1 MASMHCYKPAN
12 ETGQQKCLEK
22 CYGHGKPNDTGSYYS
37 GQSLASNVN
46 SALYGQTYN
55 CPDRNM
61 ASKPNMNS
69 SYGYLMITDQYH
81 PVAKPCPTQTPTMGH
96 VAHGQC
102 NQGHGHSHVGKQ
114 CGTSHGKMASCHG
127 KSHEKKKADHCNNK
141 KDKSHKMKNKHKDCN
156 RSCSDSSDSS
166 SDSDC
171 N

>member
-1 MASMHCYKPAN
+1 MASKHCYKPAN
-12 ETGQQKCLEK
+12 ETCQQKCLEK

-37 GQSLASNVN
+37 GQSLGSNVN
-46 SALYGQTYN
+46 SALYGQTYH

-69 SYGYLMITDQYH
+69 SYGYQIMTDQYH
-81 PVAKPCPTQTPTMGH
+81 PVAKPCPTQTP